1 MEGVS
6 ASMKTQKIL
15 DSTLEW
21 DKDKLVLRKESSSVT
36 LSQREVI
43 ALFIVLR
50 EIISEWKSSQK
61 K

>member
-1 MEGVS
+1 
-6 ASMKTQKIL
+6 MKTQKIL

>member
-1 MEGVS
+1 MDS
-6 ASMKTQKIL
+6 YTMKTQKIL

-21 DKDKLVLRKESSSVT
+21 DEDKLVLRKESSSVT

>member
-1 MEGVS
+1 MDS
-6 ASMKTQKIL
+6 YTIKTQKIL
-15 DSTLEW
+15 DSMLEW
-21 DKDKLVLRKESSSVT
+21 DEDKLVLRKESSSVT